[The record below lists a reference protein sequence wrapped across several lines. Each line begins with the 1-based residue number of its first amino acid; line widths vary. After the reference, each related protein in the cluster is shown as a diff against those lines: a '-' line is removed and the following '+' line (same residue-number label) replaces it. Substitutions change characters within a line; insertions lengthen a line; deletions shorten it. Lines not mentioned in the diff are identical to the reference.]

1 MGAVRGI
8 YAHMCVYDY
17 IYIYIYVAYI
27 CIYIYIYM
35 HLYMYPY
42 KPNYTYIYIYIYAVL
57 QLVGGRVGAVQ
68 AQQAG
73 VGHRVAAA
81 AEGPET
87 IVGC

>member
-1 MGAVRGI
+1 
-8 YAHMCVYDY
+8 
-17 IYIYIYVAYI
+17 
-27 CIYIYIYM
+27 M

-42 KPNYTYIYIYIYAVL
+42 KPNYTYIYIYIYIYAVL